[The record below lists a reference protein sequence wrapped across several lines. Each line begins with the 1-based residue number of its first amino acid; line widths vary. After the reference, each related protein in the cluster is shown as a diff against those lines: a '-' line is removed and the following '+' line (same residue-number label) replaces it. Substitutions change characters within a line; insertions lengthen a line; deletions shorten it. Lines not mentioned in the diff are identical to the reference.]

1 MLLVAINTCLSYT
14 APGEKCGE
22 REHQVQQASGVE
34 AKLRYGWS
42 PHGKLVAVVVHSNS
56 QQQVMF

>member
-1 MLLVAINTCLSYT
+1 MLIVAINTCLSYT
-14 APGEKCGE
+14 APGENCGE

-42 PHGKLVAVVVHSNS
+42 PREKLVAAIVYSNS

>member
-1 MLLVAINTCLSYT
+1 MLLVAINTCFSYT
-14 APGEKCGE
+14 APGEKRGE

-42 PHGKLVAVVVHSNS
+42 PCEQLVAVIIYSNS
-56 QQQVMF
+56 